1 MTPSSHLTND
11 TRTDPS
17 GSVLNT
23 LGSYLGSLWDSSI
36 GRFASQDPDS
46 TQTSTLGDPSEME
59 PGDIPIELVL
69 DCEQQPLTVGTE
81 VDVFVEYTDAPEKES
96 SQADLV
102 VSVTIDGVGY
112 QCYLRTEKQHRTY
125 PYRAALIEQ
134 ALRDEVNEKIDH
146 NMIRWAAAY
155 LLVGMGRSLRSAPGQ
170 PDSKKENYSYH
181 TGSVW
186 QIGPN
191 GRGWWKEKKGD
202 RTALMLAWDK
212 DLACLGSTEDKSD
225 EDI

>member
-11 TRTDPS
+11 TPTNPS
-17 GSVLNT
+17 GSVLGT
-23 LGSYLGSLWDSSI
+23 LGGYLASTLKFLW
-36 GRFASQDPDS
+36 PDS
-46 TQTSTLGDPSEME
+46 MQTSTLGNSSVTE
-59 PGDIPIELVL
+59 PVDVPIELVS
-69 DCEQQPLTVGTE
+69 DCAQEPLAAGTE
-81 VDVFVEYTDAPEKES
+81 VDVFVEYTDDPEKKS
-96 SQADLV
+96 SQADLA
-102 VSVTIDGVGY
+102 VSVTIDDVGY
-112 QCYLRTEKQHRTY
+112 QCHLRTEKQHRTY

-134 ALRDEVNEKIDH
+134 ALRDEVNEKIAH

-170 PDSKKENYSYH
+170 PDSKKKNYSYR

-202 RTALMLAWDK
+202 RTALMLAWEM
-212 DLACLGSTEDKSD
+212 DLACLGSTELKSD